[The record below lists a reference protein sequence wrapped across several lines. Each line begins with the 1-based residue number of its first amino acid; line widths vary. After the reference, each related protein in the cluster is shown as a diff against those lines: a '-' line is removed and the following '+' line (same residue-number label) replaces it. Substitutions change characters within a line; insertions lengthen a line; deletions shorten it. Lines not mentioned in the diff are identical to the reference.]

1 MVFSWFGVLLRTA
14 SGGSVVAT
22 AVTPIW
28 LARADRSS
36 SGTGAVF
43 GLKPGRLVL

>member
-28 LARADRSS
+28 LAVTRPITKRDWS
-36 SGTGAVF
+36 VL
-43 GLKPGRLVL
+43 GLSRGVWCL